1 MDANVKLRKLKNK
14 KLFAKNLKIFT
25 KNLKIF
31 TKKIKKSLT
40 YP

>member
-25 KNLKIF
+25 K
-31 TKKIKKSLT
+31 KIKKSLT